1 MNVSMTAMGNSTTL
15 AVARG
20 WAEGGGVVV
29 SPGFTGDD
37 LLAVHTPSCG
47 GGDCCLAGHPV
58 TERLFVGVAPR
69 VLVPQYRKLSGWMGG
84 PPGVGFPGLLNRS
97 KSHGPHGHHM
107 D

>member
-20 WAEGGGVVV
+20 WAEGGGLLSVLDSLVMICLQCI
-29 SPGFTGDD
+29 SPP
-37 LLAVHTPSCG
+37 VG